1 MKAASAITEQKMGN
15 WFYLLYTLK
24 IENKQSLKANTVTS
38 TLYYICVCWRF
49 VIQAYTVI
57 RLSCYLDFELL
68 SWAFNC
74 GASSLR
80 QKCGGYEVSGVLMSN
95 SLVHLCDS
103 NLSECL
109 IGWWLTG
116 LLSFVDCALILVVVG
131 EVPVVGFLVVVTFR
145 MFVGWVPVVED
156 NELRVLSL
164 FESMV
169 DGGNIEGGS
178 VHAVVGFFEFA
189 DVSCCCL
196 S

>member
-1 MKAASAITEQKMGN
+1 M
-15 WFYLLYTLK
+15 
-24 IENKQSLKANTVTS
+24 
-38 TLYYICVCWRF
+38 CVCWRF

-57 RLSCYLDFELL
+57 RLFCYLDFELL

-95 SLVHLCDS
+95 SLMRLCDS
-103 NLSECL
+103 NLVECL
-109 IGWWLTG
+109 IDWWLTG

-131 EVPVVGFLVVVTFR
+131 EVPVVSFLVVVTFR

-156 NELRVLSL
+156 NDEGRGFWGCLSWC
-164 FESMV
+164 MV
-169 DGGNIEGGS
+169 DGGNINVSVEGGS
-178 VHAVVGFFEFA
+178 VRHAVAGFVEFA
-189 DVSCCCL
+189 DVSCSCL